1 MLSLVSMNSLK
12 TGAKRRQERSSAEIS
27 LKAHYWEMLHNASL
41 YSHVYGPVRVS
52 DDLPY
57 YCDGRQLVISGYALD
72 RYSGP
77 LNERVS
83 RLIRRAKVE
92 HGREMHAIE
101 FWGPTLPTENAIPQ
115 RMKISWRQEP
125 RESNRD
131 VILKL
136 DAQTSWANLSKRRDV
151 KRALRNHLR
160 IELCTSNQISEVH
173 ETIVSIFLR
182 THEYDNEKLIDLEEK
197 KYVTC
202 WRAALAQQDSLLI
215 NVFQQDR
222 LVGFVI
228 LSLFGSATATYAYGF
243 FDNSVAG
250 TSDLAHATMISL
262 CRDKGFHF
270 LDLGHSIHKNLL
282 RYKQKWGQTD
292 LVPAPWCVRWTQV

>member
-1 MLSLVSMNSLK
+1 MSLK
-12 TGAKRRQERSSAEIS
+12 D
-27 LKAHYWEMLHNASL
+27 HYWEMLHNASL
-41 YSHVYGPVRVS
+41 YSHVYGPVRVF
-52 DDLPY
+52 DHLPY

-72 RYSGP
+72 KYSGP

-83 RLIRRAKVE
+83 RLIRRAQIE
-92 HGREMHAIE
+92 HSREMQAIE
-101 FWGPTLPTENAIPQ
+101 FWGPTLPPKDAIP
-115 RMKISWRQEP
+115 RKMECSWLQEP

-136 DAQTSWANLSKRRDV
+136 DSQTSWANLSKRRDV

-160 IELCTSNQISEVH
+160 IEICRTNEVSEVH
-173 ETIVSIFLR
+173 ERIVSIFLR
-182 THEYDNEKLIDLEEK
+182 IHEYDNEKSIDLEEK

-202 WRAALAQQDSLLI
+202 WRAALEQQDSLLI
-215 NVFQQDR
+215 NVFQR
-222 LVGFVI
+222 ENLVGFVI

-243 FDNSVAG
+243 FDNAVAG
-250 TSDLAHATMISL
+250 TSDLAHAKMISL
-262 CRDKGFHF
+262 CRDEGFDF

-282 RYKQKWGQTD
+282 RYKQKWGQTE